1 MTPASPPLPTDL
13 VLTLVGPDRP
23 GLVEAVAD
31 AIAAQGGN
39 WLESRMAHL
48 AGRFAGIL
56 RVELPGDRIE
66 ALQGALIRLESRGLR
81 IVIEPGHPG
90 GEAAIGGAPHGPS
103 REMELDLLGL
113 DRPGLVREV
122 SRLLAQAGIN
132 VEELSTDRSS
142 APMSGEM
149 MFRARARLQ
158 VPGSVDV
165 AEVRSG
171 LERLAG
177 DLMVE
182 IRLAEP
188 GERDH

>member
-1 MTPASPPLPTDL
+1 MTLASASQPTDL

-48 AGRFAGIL
+48 AGRFAGMVRI
-56 RVELPGDRIE
+56 ELPPDRIE
-66 ALQGALIRLESRGLR
+66 ALRAAVSRLESRGLH
-81 IVIEPGHPG
+81 IVIETDRS
-90 GEAAIGGAPHGPS
+90 AAEDAGAQGPA
-103 REMELDLLGL
+103 RDMELELLGL

-149 MFRARARLQ
+149 MFRARARLH
-158 VPGSVDV
+158 VPGGVDV
-165 AEVRSG
+165 AAVRTG

-188 GERDH
+188 SPRGG